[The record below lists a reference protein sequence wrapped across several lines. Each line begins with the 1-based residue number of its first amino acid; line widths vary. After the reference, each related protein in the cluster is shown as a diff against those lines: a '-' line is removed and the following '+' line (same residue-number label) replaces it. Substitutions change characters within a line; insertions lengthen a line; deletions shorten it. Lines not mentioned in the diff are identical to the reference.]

1 MSRLLIVEDQPND
14 LRNAA
19 EVARSLG
26 FTSVEARASSMAAR
40 VLLDAGLLGE
50 TSLPDAIILDLDLGY
65 ESGYELLRFWHS
77 TPQLSKIPLIVWTVA
92 GDEQREICGL
102 FKVNA
107 YVSKMDDISQLRNVL
122 SGFAAAAS

>member
-1 MSRLLIVEDQPND
+1 
-14 LRNAA
+14 
-19 EVARSLG
+19 
-26 FTSVEARASSMAAR
+26 MAAR

>member
-40 VLLDAGLLGE
+40 LLLDGGLLGE
-50 TSLPDAIILDLDLGY
+50 THLPDAIILDLDLGY

-92 GDEQREICGL
+92 GEEQREICGL

-107 YVSKMDDISQLRNVL
+107 FVSKSDDIGQLREAL
-122 SGFAAAAS
+122 RGYTAAAS

>member
-40 VLLDAGLLGE
+40 VLLDAGLLG
-50 TSLPDAIILDLDLGY
+50 D
-65 ESGYELLRFWHS
+65 
-77 TPQLSKIPLIVWTVA
+77 
-92 GDEQREICGL
+92 L